1 MRNSL
6 VFLVALLVLVL
17 PCYGDSLTQG
27 QALRNH
33 LKATRFNTRGKIR
46 QEWRLPTIE
55 PQNFE
60 TFKWGNSAYQQHQ
73 EDDLITALPGQPR
86 DVAFRQYSGYVTV
99 DAKTGRSLFYYLA
112 EAAQA
117 PSHKSLILWLNGGP
131 GCSSLGYGAFQELG
145 PFRVNAD
152 GKTLSNNPY
161 SWNQVANVVFLET
174 PIGVGFS
181 YSNTSSDYSSGGDQV
196 TALYNYIFLL
206 NWFEKFP
213 QYKHRD
219 FYIAGESYAGNYI
232 PELVDLILKYN
243 RTPFIRLRGVMIGN
257 GVTNANTDG
266 RGYIDYMWSHSLI
279 SDETYEG
286 VLKNCDFVSLDGTG
300 NTPKCNIFYD
310 QADVE
315 SGNIDPYNIY
325 AALCTEDHSNSTM
338 GMQGNGLNGVIDP
351 CSDTYITSYLNTLEV
366 QKALHVHHDYI
377 TFGNYSLCS
386 SITYS
391 DRALTVL
398 PIYEKMLAAGIR
410 MLVYSG
416 DVDSVVP
423 VLGTRLSINAL
434 KLKIQKSW
442 YPWMNGDDDVA
453 GYSIIYKGGLTFA
466 TVRGA
471 GHEVASYQPARALA
485 MVKYFVAFQSLP
497 NP

>member
-1 MRNSL
+1 MRKSL
-6 VFLVALLVLVL
+6 LFLVALFLVVL
-17 PCYGDSLTQG
+17 PSYGDRLSQG

-33 LKATRFNTRGKIR
+33 LKATRFNTQENIR
-46 QEWRLPTIE
+46 QEWRPPTIE

-60 TFKWGNSAYQQHQ
+60 SFKWGNFAYQQHQ
-73 EDDLITALPGQPR
+73 KDDLITALPGQPK

-99 DAKTGRSLFYYLA
+99 DAKKGRSLFYYLA

-117 PSHKSLILWLNGGP
+117 PSNKSLILWLNGGP
-131 GCSSLGYGAFQELG
+131 GCSSLGYGAFQEIG
-145 PFRVNAD
+145 PFHVNAD

-161 SWNQVANVVFLET
+161 SWNQ
-174 PIGVGFS
+174 
-181 YSNTSSDYSSGGDQV
+181 
-196 TALYNYIFLL
+196 
-206 NWFEKFP
+206 
-213 QYKHRD
+213 
-219 FYIAGESYAGNYI
+219 
-232 PELVDLILKYN
+232 
-243 RTPFIRLRGVMIGN
+243 GN
-257 GVTNANTDG
+257 GVINANTDG
-266 RGYIDYMWSHSLI
+266 RGYVDYMWSHALI

-286 VLKNCDFVSLDGTG
+286 VLKNCDFVSLNASG

-310 QADVE
+310 QAYAE

-325 AALCTEDHSNSTM
+325 APLCTEDHSNSTM
-338 GMQGNGLNGVIDP
+338 GMQGNGLNGMIDP
-351 CSDTYITSYLNTLEV
+351 CSDNYITTYLNKPEV
-366 QKALHVHHDYI
+366 QKALHAYHDYI

-410 MLVYSG
+410 VLVYSG
-416 DVDSVVP
+416 DVDSVLP
-423 VLGTRLSINAL
+423 VSGTRLSINAL

-471 GHEVASYQPARALA
+471 GHEVPSYQPARALA
-485 MVKYFVAFQSLP
+485 MVKYFIAFQSLP
-497 NP
+497 MGNPIF